1 MRITFEKQKSGALI
15 YIYFRDFDGII
26 VSTLTDVEGNLLL
39 DAHNR
44 WIGVEVCN
52 TVHGETI
59 RLPKMKQPY
68 VVQENESF
76 SQDEGKIIAFF
87 DTNIQVA
94 KREAI
99 ECNVDFNNVNGLQG
113 IEIIADT
120 FDAEVDVANRFI
132 K

>member
-1 MRITFEKQKSGALI
+1 MALI

-26 VSTLTDVEGNLLL
+26 VSTLTDVTGNLLL

-52 TVHGETI
+52 SAHGEI
-59 RLPKMKQPY
+59 LRLPKMKQPF
-68 VVQENESF
+68 VMQEYESV
-76 SQDEGKIIAFF
+76 SQDEEKIVAIF

-94 KREAI
+94 KRESI

-113 IEIIADT
+113 IEIIAD
-120 FDAEVDVANRFI
+120 FFNAAMDIANRFI

>member
-1 MRITFEKQKSGALI
+1 MRITFEKHKSMALI

-26 VSTLTDVEGNLLL
+26 VSTLTDVTGNLLL

-52 TVHGETI
+52 SAHGEI
-59 RLPKMKQPY
+59 LRLPKMKQPF
-68 VVQENESF
+68 VMQEYESV
-76 SQDEGKIIAFF
+76 SQDEEKIVAIF

-94 KREAI
+94 KRESI

-113 IEIIADT
+113 IEIIAD
-120 FDAEVDVANRFI
+120 FFNAAMDIANRFI